1 MKTPSEQLEIEDKIS
16 HGKQWMAC
24 CTICKVSTKMKPML
38 IADQVILTN
47 YEYNNSF
54 LNNALVK

>member
-1 MKTPSEQLEIEDKIS
+1 MKTPSEQLEIEIEDKIS

-38 IADQVILTN
+38 TKSFYKLWIAKHFWTMP
-47 YEYNNSF
+47 
-54 LNNALVK
+54 